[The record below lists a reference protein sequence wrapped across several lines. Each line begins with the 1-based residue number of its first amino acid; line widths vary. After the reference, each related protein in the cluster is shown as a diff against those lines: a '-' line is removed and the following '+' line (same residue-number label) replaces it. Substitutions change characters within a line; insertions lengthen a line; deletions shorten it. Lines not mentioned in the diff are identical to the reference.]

1 MNPPTSQDST
11 EATHLEKLRHQ
22 LSTDM
27 EAIQEKEASLR
38 AYEQRLRLLIEHTHQ
53 IRPAPPTT
61 EQYRFSNAPDQA
73 GVDAAWE
80 KYHRASA
87 TLEAARRSLSDDRQ
101 QLKDREEQVMIRE
114 QEVMRREAWVKVRE
128 QELTAK
134 LMPAPGK
141 KKTPSAFAAARSMLS
156 LGKSG

>member
-1 MNPPTSQDST
+1 MNPPTTQDSV
-11 EATHLEKLRHQ
+11 EATSLEKLRHQ

-27 EAIQEKEASLR
+27 EVMQEKEASLR
-38 AYEQRLRLLIEHTHQ
+38 AYEQRLRLLIEHAHQ
-53 IRPAPPTT
+53 IQAAPPTT

-87 TLEAARRSLSDDRQ
+87 TLEASRRSLSEDRQ
-101 QLKDREEQVMIRE
+101 MLKDREEQVMIRE

-128 QELTAK
+128 QELAAK

-141 KKTPSAFAAARSMLS
+141 PKRAFAAARSLLS
-156 LGKSG
+156 IGKSA